1 LSAPP
6 AVGDPLWV
14 RTLSRTY
21 PIYVGQGVTRELGA
35 LLSRHE
41 LGGTIRVIADERVAA
56 LHGAAIRAAIEPRS
70 QSWYFLPAGEEHK
83 TLEQVERLYDALL
96 ADRPE
101 RGDVILALGGG
112 VTGDM
117 AGFVAATLLRGI
129 PFVQVPTTLLSHV
142 DSSVG
147 GKVGVDHP
155 RGKNLIGA
163 FHQPSL
169 VVADSDLLR
178 TLPPREIAAGWAE
191 VVKIAVIQDAEL
203 FADLEAHA
211 DKLRNLE
218 PGPTVDAIR
227 RAISLKAR
235 VVEQDEYDL
244 TGLRAILNYGH
255 TIGHALEAATGY
267 ATLLHGEAVAVGM
280 RAAASIAVGMGL
292 HLAEASE
299 RQTRL
304 LRRLGLPQAS
314 PETEPDKV
322 RAAMGLDKKRSGGR
336 VAWILPTGLGA
347 VQVTRDVP
355 DDLVTAAI
363 DLVTRAA

>member
-1 LSAPP
+1 MSVPS
-6 AVGDPLWV
+6 VVSDPLWV
-14 RTLSRTY
+14 RTTSRAY
-21 PIYVGQGVTRELGA
+21 PIYVGTGVTRELSA
-35 LLSRHE
+35 LLTRHE
-41 LGGTIRVIADERVAA
+41 LDGTIRVIADERVAA
-56 LHGAAIRAAIEPRS
+56 LHGDAIRAAIEPLA
-70 QSWYFLPAGEEHK
+70 QAWYALPAGEVHK
-83 TLEQVERLYDALL
+83 TLQQVERLYDALL

-101 RGDVILALGGG
+101 RSDVVLAFGGG

-117 AGFVAATLLRGI
+117 AGFVAATLLRGLR
-129 PFVQVPTTLLSHV
+129 FVQVPTTLLSHV

-169 VVADSDLLR
+169 VVVDTELLG

-191 VVKIAVIQDAEL
+191 VVKIAVIQDAAL
-203 FADLEAHA
+203 FADLEANVA
-211 DKLRNLE
+211 SLRKLE

-227 RAISLKAR
+227 RAIALKAR

-267 ATLLHGEAVAVGM
+267 AELLHGEAVAVGM
-280 RAAASIAVGMGL
+280 RGAASIAINLGL
-292 HLAEASE
+292 HPESAGE

-304 LRRLGLPQAS
+304 LRELGLPQECPRTPPAA
-314 PETEPDKV
+314 V
-322 RAAMGLDKKRSGGR
+322 RAAMGLDKKRAGGR
-336 VAWILPTGLGA
+336 IAWVLPHGLGA

-355 DDLVTAAI
+355 DELVTAAI
-363 DLVTRAA
+363 DLVTGAA

>member
-1 LSAPP
+1 MSAPS

-14 RTLSRTY
+14 RTTSRTY
-21 PIYVGQGVTRELGA
+21 PIYVGPGVARELGA
-35 LLSRHE
+35 ILSRHE
-41 LGGTIRVIADERVAA
+41 LAGTVRVIADERVNA
-56 LHGAAIRAAIEPRS
+56 LHGDAIRASLEPLS
-70 QSWYFLPAGEEHK
+70 QTWYSLPSGEEHK
-83 TLEQVERLYDALL
+83 TFEQVERLYDALL
-96 ADRPE
+96 ADQPE

-117 AGFVAATLLRGI
+117 AGFVAATLLRGVR
-129 PFVQVPTTLLSHV
+129 FVQLPTTLLSHV

-169 VVADSDLLR
+169 VVADTDLLR
-178 TLPPREIAAGWAE
+178 TLPAREIAAGWAE
-191 VVKIAVIQDAEL
+191 VVKIAVIQDAAL
-203 FADLEAHA
+203 FADLEANVGA
-211 DKLRNLE
+211 YRNLE
-218 PGPTVDAIR
+218 PGPTADAIR
-227 RAISLKAR
+227 RAIALKAR

-244 TGLRAILNYGH
+244 TELRAVLNYGH

-267 ATLLHGEAVAVGM
+267 AELLHGEAVAVGM

-292 HLAEASE
+292 HPADASE

-304 LRRLGLPQAS
+304 LRQLGLPQES
-314 PETEPDKV
+314 PETESDAI
-322 RAAMGLDKKRSGGR
+322 RTAMGLDKKRAGGR
-336 VAWILPTGLGA
+336 IAWILPNGLGK

-355 DDLVTAAI
+355 NELVTAAI